1 MKKNKYEFLKT
12 SGEVDFTIPLF
23 LNSSVDE
30 LGVMVG
36 FDGDIEQVE
45 QLINFHYTGTT
56 GTTQLTI
63 FNTVNPDK
71 FRKIVDQTY
80 TINWG
85 DNTSTSGFEVSTG
98 NSLNSL
104 SHTYSS
110 GGTYN
115 VTISLDTPWTKEKL
129 TKQITVPL
137 TDPNIIENEFGRFTG
152 ATIPSSVTLNY
163 LNNLDYTNNTG
174 YTTFTYLSI
183 GRSRIN
189 ELKKYGETGYT
200 QTLTTGTT
208 DGTTWTGYTIENL
221 QYKDFSDGYTMI
233 TGNTSGF
240 TKEEVFNLV
249 LTRNEHFLGFVDEP
263 TIYSDVFVE
272 RGKQGVMEKNLRLGE
287 LDNVGEIDVYGNGY
301 FKVRKQ

>member
-1 MKKNKYEFLKT
+1 MKKNRYEFLKT
-12 SGEVDFTIPLF
+12 SDDVDFTIPLF

-80 TINWG
+80 TINCG

-110 GGTYN
+110 SGTYN

-152 ATIPSSVTLNY
+152 TTIPSTVT
-163 LNNLDYTNNTG
+163 
-174 YTTFTYLSI
+174 
-183 GRSRIN
+183 
-189 ELKKYGETGYT
+189 
-200 QTLTTGTT
+200 
-208 DGTTWTGYTIENL
+208 
-221 QYKDFSDGYTMI
+221 
-233 TGNTSGF
+233 
-240 TKEEVFNLV
+240 
-249 LTRNEHFLGFVDEP
+249 
-263 TIYSDVFVE
+263 
-272 RGKQGVMEKNLRLGE
+272 
-287 LDNVGEIDVYGNGY
+287 
-301 FKVRKQ
+301 